1 MIYID
6 SDVLDAF
13 MNFANQK
20 TVIRIEKGDE
30 RIVVQDN
37 SMSFYLVAMV
47 NGSLEYVGS
56 EAYPTITQ
64 NDVIANGLSINRYV
78 SNPNG
83 IGFGSVVPAEL
94 NVTFNNAE
102 GKYDS
107 SIFEDA
113 EITVE
118 IMVEGFE
125 DRPVKFG
132 RYIVDEVRY
141 SGTNI
146 ELTAFDRLILMDVF
160 ADLSGITLPTTAAG
174 LIGYVCNACGITI
187 SSDVTLANLP
197 NADYVI
203 SKLPDGDYTYR
214 QYLKWLLELCGS
226 NAMMNEKDELYIGWY
241 SWGMFPMTE
250 LTPQNRFSSTRAE
263 KQLSLNCVTVANAL
277 TGNVATSTEYAPGG
291 YAISV
296 SGNPFITH
304 DEQTVADNICTP
316 IGGYSWYPFEAAT
329 VPIPSLMPMDRIGF
343 TDKAGNTVYT
353 IVSDVTFALGQNTQI
368 AGKGETAAYKRRVTN
383 NYNSTEQYL
392 ASRIDNVYVPGT
404 KDIDGQKL
412 AVDSVTADKIAV
424 NSLQAI
430 SAILGGFTIVDNNIS
445 ALNSSTDITQNP
457 QIKLER
463 NTGNAYEY
471 AYVIYS
477 FPTYEL
483 YFRDFQTAAGSHY
496 PTDIKISISD
506 KGSLSWQYNQ
516 YPSTGSA
523 LPTESDY
530 QATPTNTYNNT
541 MGLPLELGG
550 EQFTAFFGNG
560 AEISFPTGKNLTMR
574 KSSVSYG
581 ENEVLNIDG
590 RLKASSIECSS
601 FTNIRH
607 DKRSITINA
616 GQGNGYAITAPT
628 SSVGDDPIVQITCD
642 NRLIEV
648 GYSVSTSGPNTVI
661 IVSGYN
667 NSGSS
672 QTGVVCTTM
681 FYHNS

>member
-6 SDVLDAF
+6 SDVLNAF

-146 ELTAFDRLILMDVF
+146 ELTAFDRLILMDVI
-160 ADLSGITLPTTAAG
+160 ADLSSITLPTTAAG
-174 LIGYVCNACGITI
+174 LIGHVCGACGITI

-353 IVSDVTFALGQNTQI
+353 MVSDVTFSLGQNTQV

-392 ASRIDNVYVPGT
+392 ASRIDNAYVPGT
-404 KDIDGQKL
+404 DTLNGQQL
-412 AVDSVTADKIAV
+412 ANNSVTHEKINVLDLFAQHLTASYFDITGGSVHINTDSGSIDVISLEYDDPTNGLFSTAMSSTAFSVSGFGGAKSGYYGSEYCELSDANYEGSLFPEKVLFYDKTASNEAACFQAALPNVYGDGTILQASFDDSPNSGTVWETGMFRPATDLDLNLGSAHQKWKNVFAYGANIDKIACK
-424 NSLQAI
+424 
-430 SAILGGFTIVDNNIS
+430 D
-445 ALNSSTDITQNP
+445 
-457 QIKLER
+457 
-463 NTGNAYEY
+463 
-471 AYVIYS
+471 
-477 FPTYEL
+477 
-483 YFRDFQTAAGSHY
+483 
-496 PTDIKISISD
+496 
-506 KGSLSWQYNQ
+506 
-516 YPSTGSA
+516 
-523 LPTESDY
+523 
-530 QATPTNTYNNT
+530 
-541 MGLPLELGG
+541 
-550 EQFTAFFGNG
+550 
-560 AEISFPTGKNLTMR
+560 
-574 KSSVSYG
+574 
-581 ENEVLNIDG
+581 
-590 RLKASSIECSS
+590 
-601 FTNIRH
+601 FTNIYH
-607 DKRSITINA
+607 DKHSITVTG
-616 GQGNGYAITAPT
+616 GQGNGFSLSVPI
-628 SSVGDDPIVQITCD
+628 SKVGDDPIVQITCD
-642 NRLIEV
+642 NIYLGTSFTITRA
-648 GYSVSTSGPNTVI
+648 GASVVIVITVLNGD
-661 IVSGYN
+661 S
-667 NSGSS
+667 SS
-672 QTGVVCTTM
+672 QTGNVYTTL
-681 FYHNS
+681 FYNSST